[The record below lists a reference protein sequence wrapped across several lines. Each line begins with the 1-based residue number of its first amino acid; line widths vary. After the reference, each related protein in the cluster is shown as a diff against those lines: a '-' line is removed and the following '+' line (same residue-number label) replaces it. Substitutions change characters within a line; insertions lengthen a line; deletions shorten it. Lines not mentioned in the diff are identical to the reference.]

1 MKPIESLLSILKDGS
16 DREPMTTKQAL
27 IECLIQVWFHS
38 EKNPEAM
45 QNFDT
50 EYARAC

>member
-38 EKNPEAM
+38 EKKSGAIR
-45 QNFDT
+45 NFDT
-50 EYARAC
+50 GRAKVC